1 MQPIFQQLGIA
12 LALGLLVGLQ
22 REFVGKS
29 MAGLRTFPLVT
40 VLGTLAAL
48 IDRQLAAGGWIVGTA
63 FLSIA
68 ALAVI
73 SNIIALRQEE
83 LPGRGVTTEVAMFVM
98 FAVGAFVTSGDYV
111 VAVAIGASVAV
122 LLQFKPEL
130 QGIVAK
136 LGEEDLRAIMQF
148 AVISAIV
155 LPLLPDGPILKP
167 QVLQL
172 GNSEVVVPLDTF
184 VPREVWW
191 MVVLIVGISL
201 GGYLAYKFFGENAGI
216 VLGGL
221 LGGAVSSTATTVSF
235 ARRTAQTANHARL
248 AAVVIMIASTVV
260 YVRVLIEIAAV
271 APSHFPALA
280 PPIVVVLF
288 TGIAT
293 AFTAWLF
300 FGHRGEEEMS
310 KPKNPTELKSALMF
324 AVMYAVVTFALAVVK
339 RNDEWIAGGGLYV
352 VAALSGLTDMDA
364 ITLST
369 ARMVRGDDGGLGA
382 QQGWRL
388 ILLAGVSN
396 LLFKAGIVAALG
408 SRRLLSWVVPLFA
421 VPIAA
426 SILLILAWPTG
437 WSLGE

>member
-1 MQPIFQQLGIA
+1 MQAIFHQLGIA

-48 IDRQLAAGGWIVGTA
+48 VDRQLDASGWIVGAA

-73 SNIIALRQEE
+73 SNIIGLRQEQ
-83 LPGRGVTTEVAMFVM
+83 LPGRGVTTEVALFVM
-98 FAVGAFVTSGDYV
+98 FAVGAYVTTGQYA
-111 VAVAIGASVAV
+111 VAVAIGAGVAV

-136 LGEEDLRAIMQF
+136 LGAADLRAIMQF
-148 AVISAIV
+148 ALISAIV
-155 LPLLPDGPILKP
+155 LPLLPAGPIFQP
-167 QVLQL
+167 RVLQFAGQEIDL
-172 GNSEVVVPLDTF
+172 PLDTF

-248 AAVVIMIASTVV
+248 AAVVIVIASTVV
-260 YVRVLIEIAAV
+260 YMRVLIEIAAV
-271 APSHFPALA
+271 APQHFLGLA
-280 PPIVVVLF
+280 PPIVAVLL
-288 TGIAT
+288 ICVAT
-293 AFTAWLF
+293 AFVAWLF
-300 FGHRGEEEMS
+300 FGHQGEEEMS
-310 KPKNPTELKSALMF
+310 KPKNPTELNSALMF
-324 AVMYAVVTFALAVVK
+324 AVVYAVVMFALAIVK
-339 RNDEWIAGGGLYV
+339 RNQWLAGGGLYV

-369 ARMVRGDDGGLGA
+369 ARMVRGDDGGLA
-382 QQGWRL
+382 THEGWRL

-396 LLFKAGIVAALG
+396 LIFKTGIVAALG
-408 SRRLLSWVVPLFA
+408 SRRLLVWVAPLFA
-421 VPIAA
+421 VPIVA
-426 SILLILAWPTG
+426 SILFIVAWPASWTI
-437 WSLGE
+437 GE

>member
-40 VLGTLAAL
+40 VLGTVSAL
-48 IDRQLAAGGWIVGTA
+48 IDRQLEAGGWIVGA
-63 FLSIA
+63 ALLSVA

-73 SNIIALRQEE
+73 SNIIGLRQED

-98 FAVGAFVTSGDYV
+98 FAVGAFVTGGQYV
-111 VAVAIGASVAV
+111 VAVAIGAGVAV

-136 LGEEDLRAIMQF
+136 LGEVDLRAIMQF

-155 LPLLPDGPILKP
+155 LPLLPTGPILEP
-167 QVLQL
+167 QLLQL
-172 GNSEVVVPLDTF
+172 GNTEVVVPLDTF

-201 GGYLAYKFFGENAGI
+201 GGYLAYKFFGEDAGM

-235 ARRTAQTANHARL
+235 ARCTAQTGNHARL

-260 YVRVLIEIAAV
+260 YVRVLIEIGAV
-271 APSHFPALA
+271 APNHFLALA
-280 PPIVVVLF
+280 PPIVVVLLIS
-288 TGIAT
+288 IAT

-300 FGHRGEEEMS
+300 FGHQGDEEMA

-324 AVMYAVVTFALAVVK
+324 ALMYAAVTFALAVVQ
-339 RNDEWIAGGGLYV
+339 RNELLSGGLYA

-369 ARMVRGDDGGLGA
+369 GAWCAATMGAWRRIKVGD
-382 QQGWRL
+382 
-388 ILLAGVSN
+388 
-396 LLFKAGIVAALG
+396 
-408 SRRLLSWVVPLFA
+408 
-421 VPIAA
+421 
-426 SILLILAWPTG
+426 
-437 WSLGE
+437 